1 MSQPI
6 NLVVSEFK
14 KTVFRDVHHL
24 KRAFKKAALLVHP
37 DKGGSHDAFGILNCV
52 YEDGI
57 VWFKQ
62 FNSSFA
68 YTSASECPYHVVKGN
83 AIVPTPVFMENRFP
97 FLWVRKLIISA
108 DVHAYIQDK
117 RFCNVN
123 FVDLQAVADGI
134 LRLRAYYT
142 AWLVKGATSNISSRH
157 FMNSW
162 RSILYLSERV
172 CSLDPFN
179 EFDPVDT
186 ELRTAFAD
194 IPFISSCD
202 VQVIV
207 SSCMGQFE
215 KMFENDVHSDMS
227 PPQKPSSQYI
237 QELMKQARAE
247 AERDVHAIIV
257 TNGEQAHAIQKME
270 RHITELKE
278 ANRQARADSKKGEI
292 KLLHMEKTLNE
303 HLDAISMEKQNAGS
317 SSGCY
322 PVGFGLDMS
331 VYNIQD
337 IEAEKQLL
345 ADAYTFF
352 DGIDVDDDGN
362 FSLRDAINA
371 AYMLQYPDATHDQIQ
386 KSVKAA
392 LRTSLRQLASKRAA
406 DGKVKDQAAGGYRP
420 YLAVVS
426 LLLHRPDLTKFCDMI
441 VSLATREIAPCPIR
455 IAALLL
461 HIKDIS
467 DGILNVNV
475 AYNVLGLY
483 SRSQK
488 DTYLAATKI
497 LTGPGSACK
506 QMVESKSVSRVCGA
520 RVMRGKNVC
529 SYHNRKIKFALSS
542 KR

>member
-1 MSQPI
+1 
-6 NLVVSEFK
+6 
-14 KTVFRDVHHL
+14 
-24 KRAFKKAALLVHP
+24 
-37 DKGGSHDAFGILNCV
+37 
-52 YEDGI
+52 
-57 VWFKQ
+57 
-62 FNSSFA
+62 
-68 YTSASECPYHVVKGN
+68 
-83 AIVPTPVFMENRFP
+83 
-97 FLWVRKLIISA
+97 
-108 DVHAYIQDK
+108 
-117 RFCNVN
+117 
-123 FVDLQAVADGI
+123 
-134 LRLRAYYT
+134 
-142 AWLVKGATSNISSRH
+142 
-157 FMNSW
+157 
-162 RSILYLSERV
+162 
-172 CSLDPFN
+172 
-179 EFDPVDT
+179 
-186 ELRTAFAD
+186 
-194 IPFISSCD
+194 
-202 VQVIV
+202 
-207 SSCMGQFE
+207 MGQFE
-215 KMFENDVHSDMS
+215 KMFENDAHSDMS

-247 AERDVHAIIV
+247 AEWDVHAIIV

-371 AYMLQYPDATHDQIQ
+371 AYMLQHPDATHDQIQ

-420 YLAVVS
+420 YLAVAS
-426 LLLHRPDLTKFCDMI
+426 LFLHRPDLTKFCDMI

-455 IAALLL
+455 IAALVL

-475 AYNVLGLY
+475 AYHVLGLY

-488 DTYLAATKI
+488 DTYLAAAKI
-497 LTGPGSACK
+497 LTGPGTTCK

-529 SYHNRKIKFALSS
+529 SYHNRKIKFAGPSKRWRILGCDYIIHGGVSVIHRPSTIDMLSMAVPKYQYYSRLYVSS
-542 KR
+542 K